1 MNTHNVIASAV
12 AGIVLVCSM
21 GAYSH
26 DSTKEKITVLQDH
39 PALNAPGKKVLMLT
53 VDYLPGQE
61 SVPHSHAGTTLAY
74 VLEGEITSRVND
86 GKEITYTPGQS
97 WYEPAGAKHYVS
109 KNASAT
115 QPAKLLVYMVLDEKD
130 PVLTPLGK

>member
-1 MNTHNVIASAV
+1 MNTRNVVASV
-12 AGIVLVCSM
+12 LAGLALAFSIGTFAHD
-21 GAYSH
+21 GAQ
-26 DSTKEKITVLQDH
+26 EKITILQDH

-53 VDYLPGQE
+53 VDYLPGQA
-61 SVPHSHAGTTLAY
+61 SIPHSHAGTTMAY
-74 VLEGEITSRVND
+74 VLEGAIISKVND
-86 GKEITYTPGQS
+86 GKETTYTPGQS

-130 PVLTPLGK
+130 PVLTPLAK